1 MDKRA
6 MLDRI
11 ADNGE
16 ERLLLSRVWDQYD
29 RCAKKNIPAAT
40 SFLSPQEQQA
50 ARRLLQAIG
59 AADGFLFWGGYEG
72 AERCQLHFLPDW
84 SEEPDREMIRA
95 IHCTWYRSDTLT
107 HRDFLGSLM
116 GLGLTREKIGDI
128 LVGKECAD
136 VLVSAQVADFLLGS
150 WDAAGR
156 VKLHLSEIALDEIVP
171 PEVRTKEIRDTV
183 SSLRLDSIASAGFS
197 ISRGKAA
204 EAIQG
209 GRVQLNW
216 TNCTKPDRMVSQ
228 GDVISLRGLG
238 KCILE
243 TVGHETK
250 KGRVFV
256 TIRRYL

>member
-1 MDKRA
+1 MDKREL
-6 MLDRI
+6 LDRVS
-11 ADNGE
+11 ATPE

-29 RCAKKNIPAAT
+29 RCRGKNIPTVTA
-40 SFLSPQEQQA
+40 FLSPQEQQA
-50 ARRLLQAIG
+50 ARRLLQAMG
-59 AADGFLFWGGYEG
+59 VSDGFTFWGGYEG

-84 SEEPDREMIRA
+84 TAEPDGEVIRV
-95 IHCTWYRSDTLT
+95 IHAAWYREDTLT
-107 HRDFLGSLM
+107 HRDFLGSLI

-128 LVGKECAD
+128 LVRKESAD

-150 WDAAGR
+150 WDTAGR
-156 VKLHLSEIALDEIVP
+156 VKLHLSEITPEEITP

-183 SSLRLDSIASAGFS
+183 SSLRLDSIVSVGFS
-197 ISRGKAA
+197 LSRSKAA
-204 EAIQG
+204 QAIQG

-216 TNCTKPDRMVSQ
+216 MNCIKPDRMAAE
-228 GDVISLRGLG
+228 GDVIGVRGLG

-256 TIRRYL
+256 KMKRYL